1 MRLTHFIS
9 KKIFLYQPELMYHV
23 MVGRGRDFER
33 LQFNS
38 TFSEIS
44 TKAGCGVMWGPDGM
58 AASTKKIQKLL
69 LDEGHGLPMT
79 LRLTDLLTVWKC
91 GNSLLTSHL

>member
-9 KKIFLYQPELMYHV
+9 KKLFLYQPELMYQV
-23 MVGRGRDFER
+23 IVGRGRDFER

-44 TKAGCGVMWGPDGM
+44 TKAGCGVMWGPDGI
-58 AASTKKIQKLL
+58 AASTKKIS
-69 LDEGHGLPMT
+69 EA
-79 LRLTDLLTVWKC
+79 
-91 GNSLLTSHL
+91 SLSS